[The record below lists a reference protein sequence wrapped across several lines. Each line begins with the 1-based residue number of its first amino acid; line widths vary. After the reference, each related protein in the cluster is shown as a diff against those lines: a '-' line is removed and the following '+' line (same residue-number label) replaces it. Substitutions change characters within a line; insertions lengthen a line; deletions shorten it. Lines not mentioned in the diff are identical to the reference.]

1 MATTN
6 IVEFFCI
13 LDELCKYFAP
23 ELKKR
28 TLKSP
33 PVNVTVTLRAV
44 CQTVRL

>member
-23 ELKKR
+23 ELKK
-28 TLKSP
+28 THLEIP
-33 PVNVTVTLRAV
+33 T
-44 CQTVRL
+44 